1 MKTVKPEAKYQE
13 WLSPDTIHKTSLNW
27 LSEIEFIKDEQLF
40 FNDLI
45 KSYTLQLIDSKHFKK
60 SQEITDKLKTFE
72 KETDDMLKTVKMHER
87 ALEILV
93 DGIDQIK
100 EEEAY
105 KRDHLKLVI
114 EVSNFQKKHRAI
126 KKEIF
131 SLIKGII
138 NQKKQKSLL
147 Q

>member
-1 MKTVKPEAKYQE
+1 MKTNQSKIKYQE
-13 WLSPDTIHKTSLNW
+13 WLNPEIIHKASLNW

-40 FNDLI
+40 FDDLI
-45 KSYTLQLIDSKHFKK
+45 KSYTLQLIDSKHFKESK
-60 SQEITDKLKTFE
+60 VVVGELKAFE
-72 KETDDMLKTVKMHER
+72 KETNDILKTVKMHER

-105 KRDHLKLVI
+105 KKDHLKLI
-114 EVSNFQKKHRAI
+114 TDVSNFQKKYRAI
-126 KKEIF
+126 KKRVF
-131 SLIKGII
+131 KFIKGII
-138 NQKKQKSLL
+138 KEGKQKRLL

>member
-1 MKTVKPEAKYQE
+1 MKKDKSEAKYQE
-13 WLSPDTIHKTSLNW
+13 WLSPDMIHQTSLNW
-27 LSEIEFIKDEQLF
+27 LSEIEFVKDEQLF

-45 KSYTLQLIDSKHFKK
+45 KSYTLQLLDSKHFKK
-60 SQEITDKLKTFE
+60 SKELIDELKAFE
-72 KETDDMLKTVKMHER
+72 NETNDILKTVKMHER
-87 ALEILV
+87 ALGILV
-93 DGIDQIK
+93 DGINQIK

-105 KRDHLKLVI
+105 KRDHLRFI
-114 EVSNFQKKHRAI
+114 IDVSNFQKKHRAI